1 MAKPSYLKPI
11 VLGILF
17 FLPVSFLLFLYP
29 ASHNYN
35 TLDVVYE
42 NVEEITHLLDEED
55 KDIDLKDNI
64 SILVFLGDEP
74 MKQATVALNVKELVY
89 DKFMGFKRFQILA
102 FYTGEN
108 PEQLKELKKQLI
120 TYDTLDY
127 WHFVKAS
134 EEETKTLYNSL
145 LSEQGLAEDNSSA
158 NIYIVDKELNQR
170 GRLDDRTKPE
180 LERNDPVYGLYA
192 YNALEVAELKNKLSE
207 DIRILFTEYR
217 QKRKGNF
224 DTTKRRAEDLGVDEK
239 N

>member
-11 VLGILF
+11 VLGVLF

-42 NVEEITHLLDEED
+42 NVEEISHLLTEED
-55 KDIDLKDNI
+55 KDLDLKDNI

-74 MKQATVALNVKELVY
+74 MTQATVALNVKELVY

-102 FYTGEN
+102 LYTGKN
-108 PEQLKELKKQLI
+108 PEQIQELKKQLI

-127 WHFVKAS
+127 WHFIEASS
-134 EEETKTLYNSL
+134 EETEKLYNSL
-145 LSEQGLAEDNSSA
+145 LSEESLSA
-158 NIYIVDKELNQR
+158 KYASPNIYIIDKELNQR

-180 LERNDPVYGLYA
+180 LERDDPVYGLYA